1 MNKVI
6 LTGNLCKPIEVKR
19 TTSGKSVV
27 SNTIAVRRDYKE
39 DGDYQTDFIN
49 IVVWGQSANYLAK
62 YAHKG
67 DRVELCGRWNVRT
80 YTGKDGSNKKADECV
95 VESIR
100 AFPRSGEEPRQ
111 EQAEAPTTTEDELP
125 F

>member
-6 LTGNLCKPIEVKR
+6 LSGNLCKPIEVKR

-39 DGDYQTDFIN
+39 DGDYYTDFIN
-49 IVVWGQSANYLAK
+49 IVVWGQSADYLAK

-80 YTGKDGSNKKADECV
+80 YTGKDGNNKKADECV

-100 AFPRSGEEPRQ
+100 AFPRGEEQKQ
-111 EQAEAPTTTEDELP
+111 EPFESTTTTEDDLP